1 MYVKNAVIIVIV
13 TLRRL
18 NLMNQDEKIILND
31 SEVQELLALLEEC
44 KKALDEADAI
54 FAELD
59 AAEAQPHSVIE
70 TPATRQ
76 MYFQDEEDEAELLP
90 SYKNPDHPRKKR
102 AHKESVGSSLPS
114 DAKAKEPAPVEKLL
128 ANSTAK
134 PETLLASEPAT
145 KTFTDALN
153 EFALNGAKPNIS
165 PTQNHG
171 TVLNFF
177 DDDNKSI
184 IEPPVPD
191 TKHPPALLPELH
203 FEPTKL
209 ITPDGALIYQDKVQT
224 SKLKVPASQTPSA
237 LAKHDDFK
245 PIRRNQKG
253 PKVLHVKQEKRTKVQ
268 RNKSEEIQ
276 YINELQDM
284 YVDRLA
290 EIIADAKQDTLKETN
305 FTSPTGTGKTK
316 MMSKL
321 INKHPEWFFL
331 VTTPSYAQL
340 HVQISANLH
349 KDCPGDNYCV
359 YGVSSLTANSILQDE
374 DILELLPEDKKIVWI
389 RDEGHRKS
397 NNWMHILENRCHK
410 IVNLSATNINHDGVV
425 CNFADTM
432 MLRTVEQ
439 QQGTIEDAL
448 NQLLV
453 IKQAHANVSQYN
465 PCALF
470 RVVSEKCVRN
480 IEEQCQ
486 KMNLRC
492 LSLVNFD
499 DYDMSELCKDDND
512 ADVLIYKQKLD
523 MGVDIRRAHIIFIEN
538 HPNNPSTII
547 QSIGRA
553 RRNALFWR
561 QDIDILAPENEELL
575 AMTRKCYVY
584 FGAQDLSV
592 ETDENGELCN
602 AFCPYIS
609 IQKLRPESVVYVK
622 NGMMSNGLYIAELP
636 YCTGEYYI
644 TTDEN
649 TGFNIVNNE
658 SFYAT
663 RIMGSYHFDNYNHQ
677 RLELLRKT
685 WNQTILAQKI
695 SEVLP
700 AEQREIKS
708 RPNCSWTG
716 HMQLEIWNWSSWQW
730 ETKEFVIPSQCFEY
744 WVHQHEWFSKKRK
757 HLRPIAPE
765 MAYHIL
771 IGKSKE
777 HKIESLRTYSTEDDP
792 MIIINQSFY
801 AQCELEKMVQI
812 KDLMPGE
819 LSPLLSKIHS
829 LHNYKYKDTAYEPH
843 SFIYNNHELAMVG
856 SEYYI
861 YRKEIGW
868 VPNTS
873 VTSALQGNTK
883 LRRLLVEKYR
893 HVLDAVRPLLFTGRN
908 DFNFPRRQNACL
920 GFCVEYYAKS
930 LLYYNF
936 FKTNF
941 PNTVEGQ
948 AKRLRACIDEY
959 KRMMMRTYGAKAARL
974 VVSPSAD
981 TIQSA
986 EYNQWR
992 KTCVKLA
999 RQTQKALQPFVK
1011 SFSIKYSPSFVT
1023 THLAGLADIVEHDTI
1038 IDVKVTNHID
1048 IDMILQVLAYHYLSL
1063 LRDDLAIDRVM
1074 VYDATSNTAIII
1086 TGLKTGDIH
1095 AEKRCFNES
1104 IQHVE

>member
-1 MYVKNAVIIVIV
+1 
-13 TLRRL
+13 
-18 NLMNQDEKIILND
+18 MNQEEEIILNA
-31 SEVQELLALLEEC
+31 SEMQALLALLEEC
-44 KKALDEADAI
+44 KKALGEADAI

-70 TPATRQ
+70 APVTRQ

-90 SYKNPDHPRKKR
+90 SYKKPDHPHKKR
-102 AHKESVGSSLPS
+102 ANKKSVDSSLPS
-114 DAKAKEPAPVEKLL
+114 DAESKEPSPVEKLL
-128 ANSTAK
+128 TEHTAK
-134 PETLLASEPAT
+134 TRASSTPVPVT
-145 KTFTDALN
+145 KSLINALN
-153 EFALNGAKPNIS
+153 EYARSDMKPTTSIS
-165 PTQNHG
+165 DSGQM
-171 TVLNFF
+171 LDFF
-177 DDDNKSI
+177 DDDDDEMI
-184 IEPPVPD
+184 ISLTPD
-191 TKHPPALLPELH
+191 INHPPALLPELH
-203 FEPTKL
+203 FKPTKL

-224 SKLKVPASQTPSA
+224 SKRKVPASQTPSA

-253 PKVLHVKQEKRTKVQ
+253 PKVLHVKHEKRAKTQ

-340 HVQISANLH
+340 HVQIAANLH
-349 KDCPGDNYCV
+349 KDCPGENYCV

-374 DILELLPEDKKIVWI
+374 DVLALLPESKKIVWI

-397 NNWMHILENRCHK
+397 NNWMHVLENRCHK

-453 IKQAHANVSQYN
+453 IKQAHENVSQYN

-470 RVVSEKCVRN
+470 RVVSDKCVN
-480 IEEQCQ
+480 KIEEQCK

-499 DYDMSELCKDDND
+499 DYDMSELCKDNND

-575 AMTRKCYVY
+575 TMTRKCYVY

-622 NGMMSNGLYIAELP
+622 NGMMNNGLYIAELLD
-636 YCTGEYYI
+636 CTGEYYI

-649 TGFNIVNNE
+649 TGFNIVDNE

-685 WNQTILAQKI
+685 WKQTILTSKVL
-695 SEVLP
+695 EVLST
-700 AEQREIKS
+700 EEREI
-708 RPNCSWTG
+708 RCQPNCSFSC
-716 HMQLEIWNWSSWQW
+716 HMRLNIWNWSAWRW
-730 ETKEFVIPSQCFEY
+730 EEQGFIIPYQCFEY
-744 WVHQHEWFSKKRK
+744 WVSQHKWFSKKRK
-757 HLRPIAPE
+757 NLRPITPDL
-765 MAYHIL
+765 AYQIL
-771 IGKSKE
+771 IGKNTS
-777 HKIESLRTYSTEDDP
+777 HKRESLRTYATVDDP
-792 MIIINQSFY
+792 MMMLNKTTFY
-801 AQCELEKMVQI
+801 TQCELEVMVR
-812 KDLMPGE
+812 KEDLMPGE
-819 LSPLLSKIHS
+819 LSPLFSKIHS
-829 LHNYKYKDTAYEPH
+829 LNNHNYKDDKYEPH

-856 SEYYI
+856 SEYYV

-883 LRRLLVEKYR
+883 LRQLLVTKYKT
-893 HVLDAVRPLLFTGRN
+893 VLDMVQPLLFTGHN
-908 DFNFPRRQNACL
+908 DFDFPRRQNACL

-941 PNTVEGQ
+941 PNTIQGQ

-959 KRMMMRTYGAKAARL
+959 KRMMIRTYGSKAARM
-974 VVSPSAD
+974 VASPSAD
-981 TIQSA
+981 TIQSS
-986 EYNQWR
+986 EYTQWR

-999 RQTQKALQPFVK
+999 RRTQDALRPFVK
-1011 SFSIKYSPSFVT
+1011 SVGVKYSPSFIT
-1023 THLAGLADIVEHDTI
+1023 THLAGLADIVERDTI
-1038 IDVKVTNHID
+1038 IDIKVTNHID
-1048 IDMILQVLAYHYLSL
+1048 INMILQVLAYHYLSL
-1063 LRDDLAIDRVM
+1063 LRDDLSIDRVI
-1074 VYDATSNTAIII
+1074 VYDATSNAAIII
-1086 TGLKTGDIH
+1086 TGLQTGDIN

-1104 IQHVE
+1104 IQPVE

>member
-1 MYVKNAVIIVIV
+1 
-13 TLRRL
+13 
-18 NLMNQDEKIILND
+18 MNQDEKIILSA
-31 SEVQELLALLEEC
+31 SEVQELFALLEEC
-44 KKALDEADAI
+44 KKALDKADAI

-59 AAEAQPHSVIE
+59 TAEAQPHSAIE
-70 TPATRQ
+70 VPVTRQ

-90 SYKNPDHPRKKR
+90 SCKSPDHHHKKR
-102 AHKESVGSSLPS
+102 AHKESVDSSLP
-114 DAKAKEPAPVEKLL
+114 KAATTKKSGQVEKLV
-128 ANSTAK
+128 
-134 PETLLASEPAT
+134 
-145 KTFTDALN
+145 TDAVN
-153 EFALNGAKPNIS
+153 EFRSYMKPTTSTSASGQIFD
-165 PTQNHG
+165 
-171 TVLNFF
+171 FF
-177 DDDNKSI
+177 GDDDEAMI
-184 IEPPVPD
+184 APPVPD
-191 TKHPPALLPELH
+191 TTHPPALLPELH

-209 ITPDGALIYQDKVQT
+209 ITPDGALIYQDKVPT
-224 SKLKVPASQTPSA
+224 SKLKVPASKTPSA
-237 LAKHDDFK
+237 LTKRDDFK

-268 RNKSEEIQ
+268 RNKVEEVQ

-284 YVDRLA
+284 YIDRLA
-290 EIIADAKQDTLKETN
+290 AIIADAKQDTLKETN

-340 HVQISANLH
+340 HVQIAANLH

-374 DILELLPEDKKIVWI
+374 DILALLPENKKIVWI

-397 NNWMHILENRCHK
+397 NNWMHILENRCDK

-453 IKQAHANVSQYN
+453 IKKAHEGIQQYN

-470 RVVSEKCVRN
+470 RVVSDKCVRA
-480 IEEQCQ
+480 IEEQCKQ
-486 KMNLRC
+486 MNLSC

-499 DYDMSELCKDDND
+499 DYDMSELCQDDND
-512 ADVLIYKQKLD
+512 VDVLIYKQKLD

-561 QDIDILAPENEELL
+561 QDVDILTPENEELL

-592 ETDENGELCN
+592 DTDENGELCN

-609 IQKLRPESVVYVK
+609 IQKLRPDSVVYVK
-622 NGMMSNGLYIAELP
+622 DGMMSNGLYIAELLD
-636 YCTGEYYI
+636 CTGEYHI

-649 TGFNIVNNE
+649 TGFNIVDNE
-658 SFYAT
+658 AFYVT
-663 RIMGSYHFDNYNHQ
+663 RVMGSYHFDNYNHQ
-677 RLELLRKT
+677 RLELLRKI
-685 WNQTILAQKI
+685 WKQTILPSKMP
-695 SEVLP
+695 EVLSV
-700 AEQREIKS
+700 EKREIQCQPHCSLS
-708 RPNCSWTG
+708 R
-716 HMQLEIWNWSSWQW
+716 HMQLNIWNWSSWRW
-730 ETKEFVIPSQCFEY
+730 EEQKFVIPYQCFEY

-757 HLRPIAPE
+757 NLRPITPDL
-765 MAYHIL
+765 AYQIL
-771 IGKSKE
+771 MGQDTS
-777 HKIESLRTYSTEDDP
+777 HKREALRTYATVDDP
-792 MIIINQSFY
+792 MIILNQTTLY
-801 AQCELEKMVQI
+801 TQCELEVMVR
-812 KDLMPGE
+812 KGDLMPGE
-819 LSPLLSKIHS
+819 LSPLFSKIHS
-829 LHNYKYKDTAYEPH
+829 LNNHNYKDDKYEPH

-883 LRRLLVEKYR
+883 LRQLLVTKYKT
-893 HVLDAVRPLLFTGRN
+893 VLDMVQPLLFTGHN
-908 DFNFPRRQNACL
+908 DFDFPRRQNACL

-941 PNTVEGQ
+941 PNTIQGQ

-959 KRMMMRTYGAKAARL
+959 KRMMMRTYGAKAARM
-974 VVSPSAD
+974 VASPSAD
-981 TIQSA
+981 TIQSS
-986 EYNQWR
+986 EYTQWR

-999 RQTQKALQPFVK
+999 RRTQDALRPFVK
-1011 SFSIKYSPSFVT
+1011 SVSVKYSPSFIT
-1023 THLAGLADIVEHDTI
+1023 THLAGLADIVERDTI
-1038 IDVKVTNHID
+1038 VDIKVTNHID
-1048 IDMILQVLAYHYLSL
+1048 INMILQVLAYHYLSL
-1063 LRDDLAIDRVM
+1063 LRDDLSIDRVI

-1086 TGLKTGDIH
+1086 TGLKTGDIKV
-1095 AEKRCFNES
+1095 EKRCFNETS
-1104 IQHVE
+1104 ESDT